1 MIQPIRPQDA
11 SGIYQRQVEQ
21 APPTSAPARRGGAT
35 IGSVAA
41 GPRHD
46 QVNVSSRAWQLRRVM
61 EVMPDVADIRE
72 ARVAD
77 LQARIEGGAYE
88 VDATR
93 IAERL
98 LDDGL
103 AL

>member
-21 APPTSAPARRGGAT
+21 APQVDSNGRRTGQSGAT
-35 IGSVAA
+35 GV

-46 QVNVSSRAWQLRRVM
+46 QVSVSGRAQQLRRVM
-61 EVMPDVADIRE
+61 EAMPEVSETRE
-72 ARVAD
+72 TRVAE
-77 LQARIEGGAYE
+77 LQARIESGGYE
-88 VDATR
+88 VDATA
-93 IAERL
+93 IARRL